1 VRLAQL
7 VYLTAEPTHK
17 TSHNKLH
24 ICLVQATLLDHI
36 NLDTPLNTVYILNR
50 TFHVIIFVKR
60 IGHLFSHPDVW
71 SPFRQKVTPT
81 AEAQQN
87 YVITR

>member
-1 VRLAQL
+1 VRLEQL

-24 ICLVQATLLDHI
+24 ICLSLVQATLLDHI
-36 NLDTPLNTVYILNR
+36 NLNTPLNTVYILNR

-60 IGHLFSHPDVW
+60 IGHLVIRTFGHLSDKR
-71 SPFRQKVTPT
+71 SL
-81 AEAQQN
+81 QQLKHSR
-87 YVITR
+87 TT